1 MKKNKMFAPFLM
13 LLAAAVA
20 AIIMFRGN
28 YDTTELLVILLGVMV
43 FFYIAGSLIQKK
55 VLSFMDQIR
64 EKERLE
70 AENEGEVIEKTN
82 VLPEGDNPENGDK
95 N

>member
-64 EKERLE
+64 EKERME
-70 AENEGEVIEKTN
+70 AENEGEVIEKTG
-82 VLPEGDNPENGDK
+82 LNPEEEGPAK
-95 N
+95 EE

>member
-1 MKKNKMFAPFLM
+1 MKKNNMFAPFLM

-28 YDTTELLVILLGVMV
+28 YDTTELLIILLCVML
-43 FFYIAGSLIQKK
+43 FFYLLGLWIQKK

-64 EKERLE
+64 EKERME
-70 AENEGEVIEKTN
+70 AENEGEVIEKTG
-82 VLPEGDNPENGDK
+82 LNPEEEGPAK
-95 N
+95 EE

>member
-1 MKKNKMFAPFLM
+1 MKKSKLFAPFLM

-20 AIIMFRGN
+20 SVIMFRGN
-28 YDTTELLVILLGVMV
+28 YDTTELLAILLGVMV
-43 FFYIAGSLIQKK
+43 FFYIIGSLIQKK

-82 VLPEGDNPENGDK
+82 VVPEGENPENGDK
-95 N
+95 I